1 MLSSNAGSI
10 IFLSFL
16 LIIFGAICMLMQ
28 KISDLVRML
37 IPIVSFSEIEL
48 KIIYSVMRNNEFK
61 MYLKRQLNNRNVPID
76 KISESN

>member
-1 MLSSNAGSI
+1 MLCSNAGSI
-10 IFLSFL
+10 ILLYFL

-37 IPIVSFSEIEL
+37 IPIVSFVEKDV